1 MVSLRA
7 ARASPPTSSRRPG
20 ARTCARSRMP
30 SRRAHA
36 GSTLSRRLWQRPRRS
51 LSRVDPRG
59 SFTWIDSERLIRYG
73 SGVSAQAPEVLTGR
87 GFERF
92 ALLTTERAAAQAPA
106 VADAADVVLEVPGG
120 GVPEAAAA
128 VRGDVDGRP
137 IVALGGGRVIDSAKA
152 IGGADDLPVAAIA
165 TTLSGAEFTR
175 FHRMPAGVDEFAL
188 VRPSVVIADPE
199 LMASQPMPGVAAS
212 ALNATAHAVESL
224 YTPLANPAAELCGLM
239 AIELI
244 AGGLGEADPD
254 RSRLALGAVLAGWAS
269 GSAGYAFIHVLCQT
283 TVRVAGTPHAQTYAV
298 MLPHGLRLL
307 EPRLPELLT
316 RIATA
321 LGAEDPTP
329 ELAAARAAH
338 LGAQAHVVRLST
350 LGVSED
356 QVAEIVAEAS
366 ARVELQNTPD
376 APDSDELEELLRAAL

>member
-1 MVSLRA
+1 M
-7 ARASPPTSSRRPG
+7 
-20 ARTCARSRMP
+20 
-30 SRRAHA
+30 
-36 GSTLSRRLWQRPRRS
+36 
-51 LSRVDPRG
+51 DPRA
-59 SFTWIDSERLIRYG
+59 SFTWIDGERAIRYG
-73 SGVSAQAPEVLTGR
+73 AGAAAEAPELLSGR
-87 GFERF
+87 GF
-92 ALLTTERAAAQAPA
+92 AGYVLLTTERAAKQAPA
-106 VADAADVVLEVPGG
+106 VTEAADAVLHVPGG

-128 VRGDVDGRP
+128 VRAGIGGRP
-137 IVALGGGRVIDSAKA
+137 IVALGGGRVIDSGKA
-152 IGGADDLPVAAIA
+152 IGGADGLPVAAIP

-175 FHRMPAGVDEFAL
+175 FHRMPAGVDEFTL
-188 VRPSVVIADPE
+188 VRPSVVVADPA
-199 LMASQPMPGVAAS
+199 LMASQPMPGIAAS
-212 ALNATAHAVESL
+212 ALNAMTHAVESL
-224 YTPLANPAAELCGLM
+224 YTPLTNPAAELCGLH

-244 AGGLGEADPD
+244 ASGLGEAEPD
-254 RSRLALGAVLAGWAS
+254 RTRLALGALLAGWAS

-316 RIATA
+316 RIAAA
-321 LGAEDPTP
+321 LGAADPTP

-338 LGAQAHVVRLST
+338 LGAQAHAVRLST